1 MEKPSILAPKN
12 AGADITRSDT
22 AQFANWDELRLYAKA
37 KEQSTVRW
45 FVMRAHKS
53 EKKAE
58 ESLAAAGG
66 LEYYIPKT
74 YVVREFHGKKT
85 KRLVPVIPDMIF
97 VHASQKQLVEFKKA
111 NNFLQF
117 VVWHKSTGPEYLT
130 VPDAQMTDFIRV
142 SSHPEIDTLYLK
154 PDEINIAQGAR
165 VRILGGDLDGVTG
178 VFMKVK
184 GKRNRRLVVM
194 LDGIL
199 AVSADIAPD
208 LVQVID

>member
-1 MEKPSILAPKN
+1 MEKPSIEAPFN

-22 AQFANWDELRLYAKA
+22 ARFANWDELSLYAKK
-37 KEQSTVRW
+37 KEMEAIRW
-45 FVMRAHKS
+45 YVMRAHKK

-58 ESLAAAGG
+58 ECLTVAGT
-66 LEYYIPKT
+66 EFYIPKT
-74 YVVREFHGKKT
+74 TVVREFHGKKS
-85 KRLVPVIPDMIF
+85 KRQVPVIPDMIF

-117 VVWHKSTGPEYLT
+117 VIWNKSTGPEYLT
-130 VPDAQMTDFIRV
+130 VPDCQMEDFIRV
-142 SSHPEIDTLYLK
+142 STNPGVSALYLRPEEIDIK
-154 PDEINIAQGAR
+154 QGTR

-208 LVQVID
+208 LIQVID